1 MNAPRTS
8 PTTVMP
14 FSLIPR
20 PALAVLLA
28 ALVSGALH
36 AKEGAVSCGNL
47 IYAGTKTS
55 RCFSDEFLS
64 TVQQKTSIA
73 TERRFKA
80 VKLGSEELFKF
91 PFVIMTGEG
100 EFTLTAAERENLRR
114 YLEGGGFLL
123 ASPGCS
129 SEPWAKSFEREIRQ
143 VFGTDALA
151 PIKPDHAVF
160 RTVFTVKD
168 LKLTHGGPTT
178 PVLKGVT
185 RRDKLVVVYSSDGLN
200 DSHNAK
206 GCCCCGGNEIV
217 NAREINANIL
227 AYALLH

>member
-1 MNAPRTS
+1 
-8 PTTVMP
+8 MP
-14 FSLIPR
+14 FPVPPFALRIPR
-20 PALAVLLA
+20 SLPLLA
-28 ALVSGALH
+28 AVLAACPPAAL
-36 AKEGAVSCGNL
+36 AEKDGAVSCGNL

-80 VKLGSEELFKF
+80 VKLGSDELFKF

-100 EFTLTAAERENLRR
+100 EFTLTPAERDNLKR

-143 VFGTDALA
+143 IFGKDALA
-151 PIKPDHAVF
+151 PIKSDHAIF
-160 RTVFTVKD
+160 RTVFTVKE
-168 LKLTHGGPTT
+168 LKLSHPGPVT
-178 PVLKGVT
+178 PVLRGVT

-206 GCCCCGGNEIV
+206 GCCCCGGNEIT
-217 NAREINANIL
+217 NGREINANIL